1 MSVDEDARDAL
12 LVDRVRR
19 GDADAYGELARRHLR
34 RAFAIAW
41 RILEHREDAEDVVQ
55 DAFLRALERL
65 DTLKRGQAFRPWF
78 QRIVVNQALNVRRS
92 RKVRRTEPITETAP
106 APTRS
111 PEAAAVDAETRERI
125 RSAMARLPERQRVIV
140 LLSELE
146 GYTSKEIAE
155 ILEVPP
161 GTVRW
166 HLHQA
171 RAALREALS
180 ALEEDVK

>member
-1 MSVDEDARDAL
+1 MRDAH

-55 DAFLRALERL
+55 EAFLRALERL

-78 QRIVVNQALNVRRS
+78 QRIVVTQALNVRRS
-92 RKVRRTEPITETAP
+92 RAVRRTEPIPETAP

-125 RSAMARLPERQRVIV
+125 RNALDRLPERHRVIV

-155 ILEVPP
+155 ILEIPP

-166 HLHQA
+166 HRHQA
-171 RAALREALS
+171 RAALRDALGT
-180 ALEEDVK
+180 LEEDE